1 MAQLNL
7 TEEQNTMTTGKPV
20 IKKYFDGYEGGRAL
34 NVTGFTPTVI
44 PEGHVIIKETA
55 TGDFKP
61 MPVSGA
67 AYAALPAGHEY
78 VGVNVADITTD
89 FPSSAI
95 MTNGT
100 ANPLASQYTIASIL
114 AAFKTAVTQIEWR
127 AD

>member
-1 MAQLNL
+1 MAQINL
-7 TEEQNTMTTGKPV
+7 TDAANTMKTGKPV
-20 IKKYFDGYEGGRAL
+20 IKRYFDGYEGGRAL

-44 PEGHVIIKETA
+44 PEGHVIIRETA

-61 MPVSGA
+61 MPISGT

-78 VGVNVADITTD
+78 VGVAVADVLTS
-89 FPSSAI
+89 FPSCAI

-100 ANPLASQYTIASIL
+100 ANPAASAYTITSIL
-114 AAFKTAVTQIEWR
+114 ADFKTAVPQIEWR